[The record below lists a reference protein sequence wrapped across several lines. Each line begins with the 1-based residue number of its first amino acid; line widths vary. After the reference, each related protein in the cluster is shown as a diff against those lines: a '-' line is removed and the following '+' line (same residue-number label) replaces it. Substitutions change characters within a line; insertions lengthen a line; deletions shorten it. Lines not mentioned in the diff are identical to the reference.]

1 MRHDLPQLDHML
13 AAFAHYEMGYLNMT
27 ENPETARVHLT
38 AAKNYSDKKP
48 SYSMENMLLSKI
60 AVQMD
65 RLPPE
70 PKQGP
75 LGLW

>member
-1 MRHDLPQLDHML
+1 MF
-13 AAFAHYEMGYLNMT
+13 AAFAHYEMGFLQMT
-27 ENPETARVHLT
+27 DNPDLARVHLT
-38 AAKNYSDKKP
+38 AAKNYSDKVP

-65 RLPPE
+65 KLPPVQN
-70 PKQGP
+70 QGL